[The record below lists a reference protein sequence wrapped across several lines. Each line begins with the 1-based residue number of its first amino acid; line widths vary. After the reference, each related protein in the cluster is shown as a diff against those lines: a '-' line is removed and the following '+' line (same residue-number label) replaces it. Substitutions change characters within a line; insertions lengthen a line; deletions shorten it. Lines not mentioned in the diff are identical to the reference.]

1 MTRLITG
8 LEVHRYAPELNK
20 LHLRNR
26 QTLPAP
32 GITTIKEAK
41 ARLFGRWQPG
51 HQVTITVS
59 HPDYVNLS
67 RLYRGRLA
75 SLSDLPASDQTAPAP
90 QRARHPH
97 RHSNEVS
104 LIMTTIHPTHS
115 PELQT
120 LTPLPSI
127 SWGLPRDISPRFG
140 ARLIQS
146 RYRLDFLSDRASLI
160 GEWSQ
165 MQIAKLDLAF
175 PEIIKA
181 LEAKLLTG
189 ELDAQRQQRIT
200 VHHGGFTCEAD
211 TLGSHG
217 YLYVAIYSTT
227 SMGANPDR
235 KA

>member
-1 MTRLITG
+1 
-8 LEVHRYAPELNK
+8 
-20 LHLRNR
+20 
-26 QTLPAP
+26 
-32 GITTIKEAK
+32 
-41 ARLFGRWQPG
+41 
-51 HQVTITVS
+51 
-59 HPDYVNLS
+59 
-67 RLYRGRLA
+67 
-75 SLSDLPASDQTAPAP
+75 
-90 QRARHPH
+90 
-97 RHSNEVS
+97 
-104 LIMTTIHPTHS
+104 MTTTHPTHS

-160 GEWSQ
+160 GEWSEA
-165 MQIAKLDLAF
+165 QIANLDQAF

-189 ELDAQRQQRIT
+189 ELDAQRQHCIT
-200 VHHGGFTCEAD
+200 IQHDGFTCEAD

-217 YLYVAIYSTT
+217 YVYLAIYPTT
-227 SMGANPDR
+227 NMGANPGS